1 MIKTVLFDLDGT
13 LLPMDYEK
21 FMKMYFKGLVKKASI
36 RNYEPNKLID
46 SVWKGTYA
54 MVKNDGSKLNEEVF
68 WDVFKS
74 IYGEEALKDKDLFDS
89 YYYEEFKECKA
100 CCGFEEKV
108 KEILEDL
115 EIVSN
120 LERVKL
126 SKMLKKDYV
135 RGFMVGTFLASGQL
149 SNPSRGSYF
158 LELCF
163 NHEDDANR
171 VLKKL
176 TSYKDE
182 KEMNFKLTKRREK
195 YVVYLKKSDQI
206 PVFLSMMGAISMML
220 DYENERLTRD
230 FFNNENRLMICS
242 QANYGRTLKTG
253 EKNLEDIKI
262 IEDKI
267 GSVYFEDKVKI
278 LVDLRKENKDASYQ
292 ELADLAISKGVQ
304 ITKSGVV
311 HIFKK
316 IEKDAEKLK

>member
-1 MIKTVLFDLDGT
+1 
-13 LLPMDYEK
+13 MD
-21 FMKMYFKGLVKKASI
+21 FQFTMLTTSFKKLTNHSVM
-36 RNYEPNKLID
+36 KLIF
-46 SVWKGTYA
+46 
-54 MVKNDGSKLNEEVF
+54 N
-68 WDVFKS
+68 
-74 IYGEEALKDKDLFDS
+74 ALKDVYKVKPRFTYQKQLRLEKNTI
-89 YYYEEFKECKA
+89 YVITV
-100 CCGFEEKV
+100 EEKV